1 MPREDAS
8 RPPPEA
14 SPGIS
19 SRAWPPHPFSSPPSS
34 PSLAQPAPPKKTV
47 FVITD
52 AEGVAGVCRQEQV
65 EPTNPELQ
73 KLLTGE
79 VNAAVRG
86 FLSAGADEVIVW
98 DGHDGSR
105 TLSAATLEPRARL
118 VIGSLGPTMMLERGF
133 AAVAFVGQHARANRA
148 PAVMAHSYSSL
159 GIQRILMNGR
169 EVGEIETRA
178 ALAGWFGVPV
188 VFLSGDQA
196 AADDLRA
203 VVPEAETAV
212 VKEGLGYYSCLS
224 LTAEKAQ
231 ELIERKAALALAKVG
246 QVRPVPGRRTGL
258 DRGGVHD
265 PQHALPR
272 GAAPRGRRADR
283 PPHPAVRRKGLPGR
297 VEALEPAV
305 TRPQVLRGGAPASPH
320 LSLVRSTS

>member
-1 MPREDAS
+1 MPTARLLLI
-8 RPPPEA
+8 PLLPL
-14 SPGIS
+14 
-19 SRAWPPHPFSSPPSS
+19 
-34 PSLAQPAPPKKTV
+34 LAQPAPAKKIV

-52 AEGVAGVCRQEQV
+52 AEGVAGICRQEQT

-105 TLSAATLEPRARL
+105 TLSVATLDARARL
-118 VIGSLGPTMMLERGF
+118 VMGSLGPTMMLDRGF
-133 AAVAFVGQHARANRA
+133 AAVAFVGQHARANRER
-148 PAVMAHSYSSL
+148 AVMAHSYSSL

-178 ALAGWFGVPV
+178 ALAGGFGVPV

-212 VKEGLGYYSCLS
+212 VKEGLGYYTCVS
-224 LTAEKAQ
+224 LAAERAQ
-231 ELIERKAALALAKVG
+231 ELIEKTAARAFAKAA
-246 QVRPVPGRRTGL
+246 QVRPYRIEGPVTIE
-258 DRGGVHD
+258 
-265 PQHALPR
+265 
-272 GAAPRGRRADR
+272 
-283 PPHPAVRRKGLPGR
+283 
-297 VEALEPAV
+297 VEQ
-305 TRPQVLRGGAPASPH
+305 TT
-320 LSLVRSTS
+320 RSTPFPDAPLPPGVERVGPRTLRFSGKDFLAAWTLWSTR

>member
-1 MPREDAS
+1 MAP
-8 RPPPEA
+8 
-14 SPGIS
+14 SPVLLTVLLALS
-19 SRAWPPHPFSSPPSS
+19 
-34 PSLAQPAPPKKTV
+34 AQPAPPKKTV

-86 FLSAGADEVIVW
+86 FLSAGADDVIVW

-133 AAVAFVGQHARANRA
+133 AAVALVGQHARANRA

-159 GIQRILMNGR
+159 EIQRILMNGR
-169 EVGEIETRA
+169 EVGEIETRS

-203 VVPEAETAV
+203 VAPEAETAV

-246 QVRPVPGRRTGL
+246 QVRPY
-258 DRGGVHD
+258 
-265 PQHALPR
+265 
-272 GAAPRGRRADR
+272 
-283 PPHPAVRRKGLPGR
+283 R
-297 VEALEPAV
+297 VEGPVSIEV
-305 TRPQVLRGGAPASPH
+305 EYTT
-320 LSLVRSTS
+320 RSTLFPEETLPAGVERVGPRALRFSGTDFLAAWRLWSQR

>member
-1 MPREDAS
+1 MPT
-8 RPPPEA
+8 
-14 SPGIS
+14 S
-19 SRAWPPHPFSSPPSS
+19 SLLLAALL
-34 PSLAQPAPPKKTV
+34 SLAAPPAPPKKTV

-52 AEGVAGVCRQEQV
+52 AEGVAGICRQEQV

-86 FLSAGADEVIVW
+86 FLSAGAGEVIVW

-105 TLSAATLEPRARL
+105 TLSAATLDPRARL
-118 VIGSLGPTMMLERGF
+118 VIGSLGPTMMLDRGF
-133 AAVAFVGQHARANRA
+133 AAVAFVGQHARANRPSA
-148 PAVMAHSYSSL
+148 NMAHSYSSL

-203 VVPEAETAV
+203 VVPDAETAV
-212 VKEGLGYYSCLS
+212 VKEGLGYYTCLS
-224 LTAEKAQ
+224 LAAERAQ
-231 ELIERKAALALAKVG
+231 ELIERKAALALARAG
-246 QVRPVPGRRTGL
+246 QVRPY
-258 DRGGVHD
+258 
-265 PQHALPR
+265 
-272 GAAPRGRRADR
+272 
-283 PPHPAVRRKGLPGR
+283 R
-297 VEALEPAV
+297 VEGPVSIEV
-305 TRPQVLRGGAPASPH
+305 EYTT
-320 LSLVRSTS
+320 RSTLSPEEPLPAGIERIGPRTLRFSGKDFLTAWRLWTMK

>member
-1 MPREDAS
+1 MGTAS
-8 RPPPEA
+8 LLVLA
-14 SPGIS
+14 LL
-19 SRAWPPHPFSSPPSS
+19 A
-34 PSLAQPAPPKKTV
+34 LAAQPAPPKKTV

-52 AEGVAGVCRQEQV
+52 AEGVAGICRQEQT
-65 EPTNPELQ
+65 EPTSPELQ

-86 FLSAGADEVIVW
+86 FLAAGADEVIVW

-105 TLSAATLEPRARL
+105 TLTVATLDPRARL
-118 VIGSLGPTMMLERGF
+118 VSGSLGPTMLMERGF
-133 AAVAFVGQHARANRA
+133 AAVAFVGQHARAGREA
-148 PAVMAHSYSSL
+148 AVMAHSYSSL

-178 ALAGWFGVPV
+178 ALAGWFGIPV

-224 LTAEKAQ
+224 LSAEAAQ
-231 ELIERKAALALAKVG
+231 ALVEQKAALALARLG
-246 QVRPVPGRRTGL
+246 QVRPY
-258 DRGGVHD
+258 
-265 PQHALPR
+265 
-272 GAAPRGRRADR
+272 
-283 PPHPAVRRKGLPGR
+283 R
-297 VEALEPAV
+297 VEGPV
-305 TRPQVLRGGAPASPH
+305 TIEVEYTT
-320 LSLVRSTS
+320 RSTLSPDAPLPPGIERAGPRTLRLSGKDFLSAWRLWSLR

>member
-1 MPREDAS
+1 MPT
-8 RPPPEA
+8 
-14 SPGIS
+14 S
-19 SRAWPPHPFSSPPSS
+19 SLL
-34 PSLAQPAPPKKTV
+34 LAALLTLAPQPAPRKAV

-52 AEGVAGVCRQEQV
+52 AEGVAGVCRQEQT

-86 FLSAGADEVIVW
+86 FFSAGADEVIVW

-105 TLSAATLEPRARL
+105 TLSAATLDARARL
-118 VIGSLGPTMMLERGF
+118 VMGSLGPNMMLDRGF
-133 AAVAFVGQHARANRA
+133 AAVAFVGQHARANRES
-148 PAVMAHSYSSL
+148 AVMAHSYSSL

-212 VKEGLGYYSCLS
+212 VKEGLGYYTCLS
-224 LTAEKAQ
+224 LAAERAQ
-231 ELIERKAALALAKVG
+231 ELIETTAARAFAKAA
-246 QVRPVPGRRTGL
+246 QVRPY
-258 DRGGVHD
+258 
-265 PQHALPR
+265 
-272 GAAPRGRRADR
+272 
-283 PPHPAVRRKGLPGR
+283 R
-297 VEALEPAV
+297 VEGPV
-305 TRPQVLRGGAPASPH
+305 TIEVEH
-320 LSLVRSTS
+320 TTRSTLFPEEPLPAGIERVGPRTLRFGGQDFLAAWRLWSMR